1 MNRNEWQQVKKI
13 FDAALKLAPDERG
26 KFLDETCDED
36 KTLRREVEKLLAS
49 FENAKS
55 FMEKPAAA
63 EVASLIVEPTENLV
77 SGQQI
82 SHYEIIR
89 QIEKKD
95 G

>member
-49 FENAKS
+49 FADDS
-55 FMEKPAAA
+55 FMEQPAAT
-63 EVASLIVEPTENLV
+63 EPARN
-77 SGQQI
+77 QN
-82 SHYEIIR
+82 
-89 QIEKKD
+89 
-95 G
+95 